1 MKCINSDKIINNID
15 NLSNTQLGFPKNL
28 LHRTRTASSTS
39 LYRHHHHHHRHHH
52 NQLGFP
58 ENLLQSTRTAAAFS
72 IATLCKSTGL
82 WRFCHFGEIW
92 TWISQDLN
100 WNLDLTR
107 SGFWIW
113 IWIWICRDMS
123 FGQFTWAWSLESKSP
138 SSFLV
143 SVNLKENDK
152 NAILHPESI
161 HHLNNRLIQ
170 PTLKLISVKVS
181 SNIHSSSGQME
192 SKMLFS
198 QGVAGGAKHKPADT
212 NIIGWAKLRNSCEC

>member
-1 MKCINSDKIINNID
+1 MLDASSRAGWGWRWSASTVTK
-15 NLSNTQLGFPKNL
+15 LSTTLTTCQTPNLGFPRACCTVQGL
-28 LHRTRTASSTS
+28 PHQHR
-39 LYRHHHHHHRHHH
+39 YHRHHHHHHRHHH
-52 NQLGFP
+52 HQLGFP

-92 TWISQDLN
+92 TWISQDLD

-113 IWIWICRDMS
+113 ICRDMG

-138 SSFLV
+138 SSFLF
-143 SVNLKENDK
+143 SANLKENDK
-152 NAILHPESI
+152 NAKLHPESI

-170 PTLKLISVKVS
+170 PHPQTLGLARTC
-181 SNIHSSSGQME
+181 SG
-192 SKMLFS
+192 
-198 QGVAGGAKHKPADT
+198 KPPEREWKGSG
-212 NIIGWAKLRNSCEC
+212 I